1 MKKTVL
7 LAALITSA
15 ALVFPGRAAYA
26 HGGGVTL
33 PSETPPSPAGD
44 GASAQ
49 QILKDLTAKA
59 EKDAETAKVVA
70 EPLKQAKKALERAFG
85 ARGAG
90 DEPHARMLD
99 ALALTWAEAA
109 RDLDRAAAAERVA
122 NTTSQ
127 RAREAQTRAE
137 RARALLEET
146 QARRERATAELQRVE
161 VEAKDA
167 ARGAADAEAQRLD
180 RAKKKGAA
188 PAPAKAAAKKAGKGG
203 K

>member
-7 LAALITSA
+7 LAALLTSA
-15 ALVFPGRAAYA
+15 ALPHAAYA

-49 QILKDLTAKA
+49 QLLKDLTAKA
-59 EKDAETAKVVA
+59 EKDAEAAKVVA
-70 EPLKQAKKALERAFG
+70 EPLRQVKKALERAYG
-85 ARGAG
+85 ARAAG

-109 RDLDRAAAAERVA
+109 RDLARAASAERVA
-122 NTTSQ
+122 ATTSQ
-127 RAREAQTRAE
+127 RAREAQIKAE

-146 QARRERATAELQRVE
+146 QARRERAAAEIVRVE
-161 VEAKDA
+161 AEAKDA
-167 ARGAADAEAQRLD
+167 VRRAADAEAQRLD
-180 RAKKKGAA
+180 RAKKKGGA
-188 PAPAKAAAKKAGKGG
+188 PAPAKKASAGKGG